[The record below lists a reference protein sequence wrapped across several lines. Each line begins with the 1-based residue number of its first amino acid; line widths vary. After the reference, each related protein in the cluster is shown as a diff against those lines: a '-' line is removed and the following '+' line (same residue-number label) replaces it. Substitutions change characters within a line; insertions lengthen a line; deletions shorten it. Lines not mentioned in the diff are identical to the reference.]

1 MNEPWIFGWTLTIIG
16 MGGTLA
22 SLWLLSVL
30 IGLLK
35 KVFPYHKEHV
45 HSKH

>member
-1 MNEPWIFGWTLTIIG
+1 MNEQWVFGLTLTIVG

-22 SLWLLSVL
+22 SLWVLSLL

-35 KVFPYHKEHV
+35 KLFPFEGEPAQRER
-45 HSKH
+45 

>member
-1 MNEPWIFGWTLTIIG
+1 MNDPWIFGWTLTILG

-22 SLWLLSVL
+22 SLWVLSLL

-35 KVFPYHKEHV
+35 RLFPYDEEHGKRG
-45 HSKH
+45 H

>member
-1 MNEPWIFGWTLTIIG
+1 MNEQWIFGWTLTIIG

-22 SLWLLSVL
+22 SLWVLSLL

-35 KVFPYHKEHV
+35 KLFPYDGEQAQRGR
-45 HSKH
+45 

>member
-1 MNEPWIFGWTLTIIG
+1 MNEQWIFGLTMTIVG

-30 IGLLK
+30 VGLLK
-35 KVFPYHKEHV
+35 KVFPYHKEQARP
-45 HSKH
+45 KG